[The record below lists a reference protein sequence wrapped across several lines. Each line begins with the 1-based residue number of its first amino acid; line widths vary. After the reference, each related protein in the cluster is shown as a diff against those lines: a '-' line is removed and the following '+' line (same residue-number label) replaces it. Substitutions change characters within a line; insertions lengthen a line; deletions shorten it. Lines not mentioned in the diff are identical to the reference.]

1 MRLTLL
7 DAEDQA
13 LYCQSPARADF
24 SEIFAVA
31 MLSTFSTVSAKL
43 GSRTYKSRQRKS
55 AARTDDDARTRL
67 QRWAAP
73 ETIQLIGLGFWLG
86 SAFLHTTSPTGS
98 RSK

>member
-43 GSRTYKSRQRKS
+43 GVALTKVAKENPPPGLMTTPGPDYSVGPRRKQFS
-55 AARTDDDARTRL
+55 SLD
-67 QRWAAP
+67 
-73 ETIQLIGLGFWLG
+73 
-86 SAFLHTTSPTGS
+86 
-98 RSK
+98 